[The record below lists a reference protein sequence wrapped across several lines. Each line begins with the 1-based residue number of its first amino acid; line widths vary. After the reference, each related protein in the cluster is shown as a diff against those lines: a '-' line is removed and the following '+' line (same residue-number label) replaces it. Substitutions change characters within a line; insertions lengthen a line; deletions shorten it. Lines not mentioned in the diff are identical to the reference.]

1 MGPTDSYTSTDTY
14 RKWVIGRI
22 TMILGSSVHCT
33 PMFGNYLGLAQ
44 FTSPQHSTIYL
55 FPWLNCDL
63 KVVFF
68 FHKRLYRESVT
79 RTPNQPWP
87 VYRQY
92 IQPHSGFLGN
102 SRILI
107 SAVFTPSTRPELP
120 ASL

>member
-1 MGPTDSYTSTDTY
+1 
-14 RKWVIGRI
+14 
-22 TMILGSSVHCT
+22 
-33 PMFGNYLGLAQ
+33 MFGNNLGLAQ

-120 ASL
+120 ASLTEDDAVHWQTEHTTITSPLASHWSGLEA